1 VIYLDASVILARIFA
16 ESAVPNEEFWHQPL
30 TSSRLLQYEVWN
42 RIYAR
47 GLADFRS
54 QEAEALLDHV
64 RLVEL
69 SNEVLGRALQ
79 PFPVQPRTLD
89 ALHLATMD
97 FLYRRGATITLAS
110 YDRRLLAAAATIGIE
125 AAPL

>member
-1 VIYLDASVILARIFA
+1 VIYLDSSVVLARIFA
-16 ESAVPNEEFWHQPL
+16 EASVPNERFWNLSL
-30 TSSRLLQYEVWN
+30 TSSRLLLYEVWN

-47 GLADFRS
+47 GLRDSYGRD
-54 QEAEALLDHV
+54 AEMLLDHV

-69 SNEVLGRALQ
+69 SNEVLDRALQ
-79 PFPVQPRTLD
+79 PFPVSPRTLD

-97 FLYRRGATITLAS
+97 FLHRRVREVTLAS
-110 YDRRLLAAAATIGIE
+110 YDQRLLAAAHAMGIE